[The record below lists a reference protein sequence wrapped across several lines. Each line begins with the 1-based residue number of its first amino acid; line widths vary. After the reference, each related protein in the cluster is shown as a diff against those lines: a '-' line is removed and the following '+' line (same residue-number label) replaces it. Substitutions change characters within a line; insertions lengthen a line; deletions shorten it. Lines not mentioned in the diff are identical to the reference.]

1 MLQMSSRVYSVNDL
15 ETFLLDPRLA
25 QTMEG
30 SRSVLVQLFWNCPD
44 SAIVRTMADR
54 IKGLVPKAV
63 LVGCYSSGQITD
75 GFVVRTG
82 VVVSVACFSH
92 ARLEPLFVDVEKGK
106 EEETGAFLAAALAR
120 TEGIK
125 GVLIIAT
132 ALSIDAST
140 LIAGVRREAPSLVV
154 FGGSAAHDADGQLDI
169 LFDGRM
175 EASGLVA
182 VGMAG
187 EDLEIEVRTLFDWKF
202 LGPPLELTELEDGCV
217 RRIDGKPAF
226 EHYRKILGIEDR
238 NDLYL
243 LEFPLLIERNGLLIA
258 RNTLSAEADGGVRLG
273 ADAYSGECAR
283 LGYLDMDALGKSVTN
298 AVQSLRGF
306 RPQAIFLYSCVCRLF
321 TLQDVTAMET
331 LPFQGLAPTAGVF
344 TSGEL
349 CRYGGSLQLLNSSE
363 VVVAMREGPAADVPI
378 VERDLASHAAKASNE
393 RHMRITSLL
402 FRFITSITE
411 RLGAEVV
418 ERKRAEEEAR
428 EIAKERERLLREFQ
442 HRVKNSMAMI
452 SGIASIESHNSG
464 SQETRAALQ
473 KIETRIGALASLYD
487 LLYVTGSIEEIEL
500 SDYLGRVVDSAA
512 TGHGADARGIV
523 VERSA
528 EGIRID
534 VKRAVSLGLM
544 VNELVTNSLKYAFPE
559 GRKGR
564 ISVRLFLEGGK
575 IALTVED
582 DGVGVDEA
590 TLADG
595 SGFGLTLVR
604 SLAAQ
609 LDASLSMRNNRG
621 LRVELRL
628 AQ

>member
-125 GVLIIAT
+125 GVLVIAT

-202 LGPPLELTELEDGCV
+202 LGPPLELTEVEDGCV

-273 ADAYSGECAR
+273 ADAYSGE
-283 LGYLDMDALGKSVTN
+283 
-298 AVQSLRGF
+298 
-306 RPQAIFLYSCVCRLF
+306 
-321 TLQDVTAMET
+321 
-331 LPFQGLAPTAGVF
+331 
-344 TSGEL
+344 
-349 CRYGGSLQLLNSSE
+349 
-363 VVVAMREGPAADVPI
+363 
-378 VERDLASHAAKASNE
+378 
-393 RHMRITSLL
+393 
-402 FRFITSITE
+402 
-411 RLGAEVV
+411 
-418 ERKRAEEEAR
+418 
-428 EIAKERERLLREFQ
+428 
-442 HRVKNSMAMI
+442 
-452 SGIASIESHNSG
+452 
-464 SQETRAALQ
+464 
-473 KIETRIGALASLYD
+473 
-487 LLYVTGSIEEIEL
+487 
-500 SDYLGRVVDSAA
+500 
-512 TGHGADARGIV
+512 
-523 VERSA
+523 
-528 EGIRID
+528 
-534 VKRAVSLGLM
+534 
-544 VNELVTNSLKYAFPE
+544 
-559 GRKGR
+559 
-564 ISVRLFLEGGK
+564 
-575 IALTVED
+575 
-582 DGVGVDEA
+582 
-590 TLADG
+590 
-595 SGFGLTLVR
+595 
-604 SLAAQ
+604 
-609 LDASLSMRNNRG
+609 
-621 LRVELRL
+621 
-628 AQ
+628 

>member
-1 MLQMSSRVYSVNDL
+1 MLQMSSRVYSVDDL

-25 QTMEG
+25 RSMRE

-44 SAIVRTMADR
+44 VAIVRAMAACIER
-54 IKGLVPKAV
+54 LAPEAV
-63 LVGCYSSGQITD
+63 LVGCYSSGQIAD

-82 VVVSVACFSH
+82 VVVAVSCFSQ
-92 ARLEPLFVDVEKGK
+92 ARLEPRFIDIEGGK
-106 EEETGAFLAAALAR
+106 EEEAGSALAAALAR
-120 TEGIK
+120 MEGIK
-125 GVLIIAT
+125 GALLIAT
-132 ALSIDAST
+132 SLSIDASAF
-140 LIAGVRREAPSLVV
+140 IAGIRREAPFLAV
-154 FGGSAAHDADGQLDI
+154 FGGGAAHDEDGGLDI
-169 LFDGRM
+169 LFGGRLA
-175 EASGLVA
+175 ASGIVA

-187 EDLEIEVRTLFDWKF
+187 GDLEIEVRTLFDWKF
-202 LGPPLELTELEDGCV
+202 LGPPLELTEVEGRCI

-243 LEFPLLIERNGLLIA
+243 LEFPLLIERDGILIA

-273 ADAYSGECAR
+273 ADAYSGEGAR
-283 LGYLDMDALGKSVTN
+283 LGYLDVNALGKSVAN
-298 AVQSLRGF
+298 AVEALRGF

-321 TLQDVTAMET
+321 TLQEVTAMET
-331 LPFQGLAPTAGVF
+331 LPFENLAPTAGVF
-344 TSGEL
+344 TSGEI
-349 CRYGGSLQLLNSSE
+349 CRYGDSPQFLNSSE
-363 VVVAMREGPAADVPI
+363 VVVALREGPAAGLPADG
-378 VERDLASHAAKASNE
+378 RDLAAQMANASSE
-393 RHMRITSLL
+393 RHMRLTSLL

-428 EIAKERERLLREFQ
+428 EIAKEKERLLREFQ

-452 SGIASIESHNSG
+452 SGIASIESHNSS
-464 SQETRAALQ
+464 SQETQAALR

-487 LLYVTGSIEEIEL
+487 LLYISGSIEEIEL

-512 TGHGADARGIV
+512 TGHGADARGIA
-523 VERSA
+523 VELSA

-544 VNELVTNSLKYAFPE
+544 VNELVTNSLKYAFPD
-559 GRKGR
+559 GRRGR
-564 ISVRLFLEGGK
+564 IAVRLFLEGGK
-575 IALTVED
+575 IALAVED
-582 DGVGVDEA
+582 DGIGVEEA
-590 TLADG
+590 RLADG

-609 LDASLSMRNNRG
+609 LDASLSLRGDRG

-628 AQ
+628 SP

>member
-1 MLQMSSRVYSVNDL
+1 MLQMSSRVHSVDDL
-15 ETFLLDPRLA
+15 EAFLVDPRLA
-25 QTMEG
+25 RSMREA
-30 SRSVLVQLFWNCPD
+30 RSVLVQLYWNCPD
-44 SAIVRTMADR
+44 NAIVRAMASCIGR
-54 IKGLVPKAV
+54 LEPKAV
-63 LVGCYSSGQITD
+63 IVGCYSSGQIAD

-82 VVVSVACFSH
+82 VVVAVSCFGQ
-92 ARLEPLFVDVEKGK
+92 ARLAPLFLDVEEGR
-106 EEETGAFLAAALAR
+106 EEETGAALASTLAR
-120 TEGIK
+120 MEGIK
-125 GVLIIAT
+125 GALLVVT
-132 ALSIDAST
+132 ALTIDASA

-154 FGGSAAHDADGQLDI
+154 FGGGAAHDADGGLDI
-169 LFDGRM
+169 LFDGKMAAR
-175 EASGLVA
+175 GVVA

-187 EDLEIEVRTLFDWKF
+187 EELEIEVRTLFDWKF
-202 LGPPLELTELEDGCV
+202 LGPPLELTEVEGGCI

-258 RNTLSAEADGGVRLG
+258 RNTLSAEADGGVRIG

-283 LGYLDMDALGKSVTN
+283 LGYLDVNALGKSVTN
-298 AVQSLRGF
+298 AVHSLRGF

-321 TLQDVTAMET
+321 TLQEGTAMET
-331 LPFQGLAPTAGVF
+331 LPFESLAPTAGVF
-344 TSGEL
+344 TSGEI
-349 CRYGGSLQLLNSSE
+349 CRYGGSPQLLNSSE
-363 VVVAMREGPAADVPI
+363 IVVALREGPAAAGPEAEGEPEAHVAN
-378 VERDLASHAAKASNE
+378 ASGE

-402 FRFITSITE
+402 FRFISSITE

-428 EIAKERERLLREFQ
+428 ETAKERERLLREFQ

-512 TGHGADARGIV
+512 TGHGADARGIT

-528 EGIRID
+528 ERIRID

-544 VNELVTNSLKYAFPE
+544 VNELVTNSLKYAFPD
-559 GRKGR
+559 GRRGR
-564 ISVRLFLEGGK
+564 IAVRLFREGGK
-575 IALTVED
+575 IVLTVED

-609 LDASLSMRNNRG
+609 LDASLSLRGDRG
-621 LRVELRL
+621 LRMELRL
-628 AQ
+628 SP

>member
-1 MLQMSSRVYSVNDL
+1 
-15 ETFLLDPRLA
+15 
-25 QTMEG
+25 
-30 SRSVLVQLFWNCPD
+30 
-44 SAIVRTMADR
+44 
-54 IKGLVPKAV
+54 
-63 LVGCYSSGQITD
+63 
-75 GFVVRTG
+75 
-82 VVVSVACFSH
+82 
-92 ARLEPLFVDVEKGK
+92 
-106 EEETGAFLAAALAR
+106 
-120 TEGIK
+120 
-125 GVLIIAT
+125 
-132 ALSIDAST
+132 
-140 LIAGVRREAPSLVV
+140 
-154 FGGSAAHDADGQLDI
+154 
-169 LFDGRM
+169 
-175 EASGLVA
+175 
-182 VGMAG
+182 
-187 EDLEIEVRTLFDWKF
+187 
-202 LGPPLELTELEDGCV
+202 
-217 RRIDGKPAF
+217 
-226 EHYRKILGIEDR
+226 
-238 NDLYL
+238 
-243 LEFPLLIERNGLLIA
+243 
-258 RNTLSAEADGGVRLG
+258 
-273 ADAYSGECAR
+273 
-283 LGYLDMDALGKSVTN
+283 
-298 AVQSLRGF
+298 
-306 RPQAIFLYSCVCRLF
+306 
-321 TLQDVTAMET
+321 
-331 LPFQGLAPTAGVF
+331 
-344 TSGEL
+344 
-349 CRYGGSLQLLNSSE
+349 
-363 VVVAMREGPAADVPI
+363 
-378 VERDLASHAAKASNE
+378 
-393 RHMRITSLL
+393 
-402 FRFITSITE
+402 
-411 RLGAEVV
+411 
-418 ERKRAEEEAR
+418 
-428 EIAKERERLLREFQ
+428 
-442 HRVKNSMAMI
+442 MAMI

>member
-1 MLQMSSRVYSVNDL
+1 MLQMSSRIYSVDDL
-15 ETFLLDPRLA
+15 EDFLLEPALA
-25 QTMEG
+25 QAMKEA
-30 SRSVLVQLFWNCPD
+30 SSILIQLFWNCPD
-44 SAIVRTMADR
+44 VSTVRAMADCIGR
-54 IKGLVPKAV
+54 RAPMAV
-63 LVGCYSSGQITD
+63 LVGCYSSGQIAD
-75 GFVVRTG
+75 GQVVRTG
-82 VVVSVACFSH
+82 MVVCVSCFSQ
-92 ARLEPLFVDVEKGK
+92 ARLEAHFIEVEEGR
-106 EEETGAFLAAALAR
+106 EEADGRALASALTR
-120 TEGIK
+120 MEGIK
-125 GVLIIAT
+125 GALLIAT
-132 ALSIDAST
+132 ALSIDAPAFV
-140 LIAGVRREAPSLVV
+140 AGLRKEAPSLAL

-169 LFDGRM
+169 LFDGRLA
-175 EASGLVA
+175 ASGVAA

-202 LGPPLELTELEDGCV
+202 LGPPLELTEVEGGCI

-243 LEFPLLIERNGLLIA
+243 LEFPLLIERNGLLLA
-258 RNTLSAEADGGVRLG
+258 RNTLSAEADGGIRIG

-283 LGYLDMDALGKSVTN
+283 LGYLDVNALGKSVAG
-298 AVQSLRGF
+298 AVQALRGF
-306 RPQAIFLYSCVCRLF
+306 RPEAIFLYSCVCRLF
-321 TLQDVTAMET
+321 TLQETTAMET
-331 LPFQGLAPTAGVF
+331 LPFQDLAPTAGVF
-344 TSGEL
+344 TSGEI
-349 CRYGGSLQLLNSSE
+349 CRYGDSPQLLNSSE
-363 VVVAMREGPAADVPI
+363 VIVALREGPSTANPP
-378 VERDLASHAAKASNE
+378 VERDLTAHVANASSE

-402 FRFITSITE
+402 FRFIASITE
-411 RLGAEVV
+411 RLGAEVA

-428 EIAKERERLLREFQ
+428 EVARERERLLREFQ

-473 KIETRIGALASLYD
+473 KIEARIGALASLYD

-512 TGHGADARGIV
+512 TGHGADAKGIA
-523 VERSA
+523 VERSV

-544 VNELVTNSLKYAFPE
+544 VNELVTNSLKYAFPD
-559 GRKGR
+559 GRRGR
-564 ISVRLFLEGGK
+564 IAVRLFLEGGK

-590 TLADG
+590 ALADG

-609 LDASLSMRNNRG
+609 LDASLSMRGDRG

-628 AQ
+628 SP